1 MAINESF
8 AEASNLLVYGSMGA
22 YTLSMFT
29 FATAF
34 AQGRDREI
42 NPENGRKA
50 GNIAMSLSWLG
61 TILLGAGVLMRGLS
75 AGRVPWGNM
84 YEFSI
89 TGTFGIML
97 VFMVASLKRDLR
109 WLGLFI
115 ILPALLTLGLAIT
128 VLYTE
133 SAQLIPALKSY
144 WLLIHVSAAIVSAGV
159 FTIGASVSVLQL
171 MVSRVESRVAAGLS
185 PGRFESV
192 ARRVPSSKVL
202 DLFSYKLHA
211 FVFPLWTFTVVAG
224 AIWARSAWGRYWGWD
239 PKETWSFIT
248 WVGYAAYLHAR
259 ITVGWKG
266 NRAAVVALIAF
277 STIIFNFFIV
287 NIVFPG
293 LHSYSGVNK

>member
-1 MAINESF
+1 MAINETF
-8 AEASNLLVYGSMGA
+8 AQASNMFVYGSMGA
-22 YTLSMFT
+22 YTFAMFS
-29 FATAF
+29 FAASF
-34 AQGRDREI
+34 AQGRDRET

-50 GNIAMSLSWLG
+50 GNISMSLSWLG
-61 TILLGAGVLMRGLS
+61 TILLGAGVLLRGLS

-89 TGTFGIML
+89 TGTFGIMI
-97 VFMVASLKRDLR
+97 VFLAVSLRRDVR

-159 FTIGASVSVLQL
+159 FTIGASVSILQL
-171 MVSRVESRVAAGLS
+171 MASHVEQRIADGKE
-185 PGRFESV
+185 PGRLEKV
-192 ARRVPSSKVL
+192 ARRVPSSQVL

-266 NRAAVVALIAF
+266 NRAAYIALIAF

-287 NIVFPG
+287 NILFPG

>member
-8 AEASNLLVYGSMGA
+8 AQASNMFVYGSMAA
-22 YTLSMFT
+22 YTFSMFT

-34 AQGRDREI
+34 AQGRDRET

-50 GNIAMSLSWLG
+50 GNVAMSLSWLG
-61 TILLGAGVLMRGLS
+61 TVLLAAGVLLRGLS

-89 TGTFGIML
+89 TGTLGIMA

-115 ILPALLTLGLAIT
+115 IVPALLTLGLAIT

-159 FTIGASVSVLQL
+159 FTVGASVSVLQL
-171 MVSRVESRVAAGLS
+171 MVSRVESRVAAGLA
-185 PGRFESV
+185 PGRLESV

-266 NRAAVVALIAF
+266 NRAAWIALIAF
-277 STIIFNFFIV
+277 STVIFNFFVV
-287 NIVFPG
+287 NILFPG
-293 LHSYSGVNK
+293 LHSYSGVDK